1 MEENFEFS
9 AEAKTELFRAKCY
22 FKLIDRE
29 EEFLDD
35 LINQLNIIQN
45 MPEAFQ
51 IRYKS
56 VRIVHFDIF
65 DYSIHYRLKLNGKI
79 TIYHILNQKQD
90 F

>member
-9 AEAKTELFRAKCY
+9 AEAKSELFRARCY
-22 FKLIDRE
+22 FKLIGRE

-51 IRYKS
+51 LRYKS
-56 VRIVHFDIF
+56 VRIVHLDRF
-65 DYSIHYRLKLNGKI
+65 DYSIHYRLQLNGKI
-79 TIYHILNQKQD
+79 TIYHIINQKQD